1 MLVETPHQRS
11 GSGFAWIRTMGLG
24 LGGLLDPDPEHKKE
38 LELESEP

>member
-24 LGGLLDPDPEHKKE
+24 DLLDQNPEHKKE